1 MRALFVTWAWP
12 SHFYPLVPLGWA
24 MRAAGHEVRVASQPA
39 LTSVITHA
47 GLTAAPVGQ
56 DVDTMPVMRQ
66 FFTWVADQ
74 RRPVEWAELAP
85 AGPATV
91 RLYVTLAEAM
101 TDDTITLAR
110 SWRPDLI
117 VAEATSFA
125 GPLAGAATGTPVV
138 RHIHG
143 VDFPYQSHEF
153 EPAALS
159 RICDRLGLATVDT
172 LGAAT
177 VDPCPPSMQVPSAVR
192 RLPIRYAPYN
202 GPAILPRWLREPPAR
217 PRLCVT
223 WGTSTSTLT
232 GDRMF
237 LPPQVIAA
245 AADLDAE
252 IVVSLTAGDVELLG
266 PVPPNVRVV
275 ESVPL
280 HLLLPGCDAVVHQGG
295 NGTILAAARC
305 GIPQLVLPQLPDQLF
320 YCAQLVRT
328 GAAVALRAGEVT
340 TGALRA
346 RLAAVMSEPALR
358 QAAAR
363 LRAEMLAQPSAARVV
378 AELADLAASSAPGGP
393 GQAAAQK
400 QAPAQRQGVM

>member
-1 MRALFVTWAWP
+1 MRVLMASWAWP
-12 SHFYPLVPLGWA
+12 THYTPLVPVAWA
-24 MRAAGHEVRVASQPA
+24 LRAAGHEVRVASQPA
-39 LTSVITHA
+39 LSKVITDA

-74 RRPVEWAELAP
+74 QRPVEWAQLAP

-101 TDDTITLAR
+101 IDDTIALTR

-153 EPAALS
+153 EPVALG
-159 RICDRLGLATVDT
+159 RICDRLGLDTVDT

-177 VDPCPPSMQVPSAVR
+177 VDPCPPSMQVPSRVR
-192 RLPIRYAPYN
+192 RLPMRYAPYN
-202 GPAILPRWLREPPAR
+202 GPAILPGWLRERPAR

-237 LPPQVIAA
+237 LPPRVIAA
-245 AADLDAE
+245 GADLDAE
-252 IVVSLTAGDVELLG
+252 IVVALTARDAALLG

-280 HLLLPGCDAVVHQGG
+280 HLLLPTCDAIVHQGG

-320 YCAQLVRT
+320 YCAQLAQA
-328 GAAVALRAGEVT
+328 GAAVVLRTGEVT
-340 TGALRA
+340 DGALRA
-346 RLAAVMSEPALR
+346 RLAAVMSDPALR

-363 LRAEMLAQPSAARVV
+363 LRAEMLAQPAPARVV
-378 AELADLAASSAPGGP
+378 AELADLAARPPLGQSAVHSQP
-393 GQAAAQK
+393 A
-400 QAPAQRQGVM
+400 AQRQGVM